1 MVKVLNRFI
10 ISIDPVK
17 LIGLSSL
24 RRVTMTISHLS
35 SELMKAIK
43 YIEYDSS
50 FGDKE
55 KQQAEELKVTC
66 NLNDAACKLKSRTT
80 NRQRSC
86 AQRLGYEIFY
96 SS

>member
-1 MVKVLNRFI
+1 MCCVKKCANYKYGHFH
-10 ISIDPVK
+10 
-17 LIGLSSL
+17 GWQ
-24 RRVTMTISHLS
+24 
-35 SELMKAIK
+35 AIK